1 MLQLLVEAG
10 ASLRVMDREDRS
22 PLYLGEQYLATSAA
36 KRSIGS
42 TTGFHNHGEGP
53 YWVPDAIIMRKGRL

>member
-1 MLQLLVEAG
+1 MRETPLKKAAANTLLTCVLLQENVEFITSSFDRKQLSVAG
-10 ASLRVMDREDRS
+10 
-22 PLYLGEQYLATSAA
+22 SAV

-53 YWVPDAIIMRKGRL
+53 Y

>member
-22 PLYLGEQYLATSAA
+22 PLYLGEQYLVVPQKVASEADP
-36 KRSIGS
+36 KVR
-42 TTGFHNHGEGP
+42 NHGEGP
-53 YWVPDAIIMRKGRL
+53 Y

>member
-22 PLYLGEQYLATSAA
+22 PLYLGEQYLAELET
-36 KRSIGS
+36 KVHQKVR
-42 TTGFHNHGEGP
+42 NHGEGP
-53 YWVPDAIIMRKGRL
+53 Y